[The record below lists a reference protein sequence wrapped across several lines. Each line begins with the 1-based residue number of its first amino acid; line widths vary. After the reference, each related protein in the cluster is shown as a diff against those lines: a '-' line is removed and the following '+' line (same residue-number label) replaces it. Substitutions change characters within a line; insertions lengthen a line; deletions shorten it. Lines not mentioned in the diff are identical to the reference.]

1 MTTITA
7 TEFKQNLGFYLNKA
21 LTEDIYITKNNKPS
35 FKLTTPTPRP
45 ESSISQFFG
54 TLPASDFNTK
64 AARLERAMRKRV

>member
-45 ESSISQFFG
+45 KSSISQFFG
-54 TLPASDFNTK
+54 TLPANSPSLEQTRL
-64 AARLERAMRKRV
+64 ARIEGKL